1 MGGERPRDTEGR
13 EQEVRMSDTQRETL
27 GNIARLTEQM
37 SYAAMNGMVKTLAA
51 QFNVLKK
58 HMERLDAARERIA

>member
-1 MGGERPRDTEGR
+1 
-13 EQEVRMSDTQRETL
+13 MSDTQRETL

-37 SYAAMNGMVKTLAA
+37 SYTAMNGMVKTLAA

-58 HMERLDAARERIA
+58 HMERLDAAGERIA